1 MVMNWLP
8 YADGRISILIY
19 YQVPEDVEMW
29 NKENIYIGSKSPVK
43 VITAYYDQFRKDFT
57 AFLKCRSE
65 EVVAGG
71 GMVLTIL
78 GRKSEN
84 AVTKECCYIWELL
97 ALSLK
102 ELVSEGAIEEEKLHS
117 FNIPQYTPSP
127 AEVKKEV
134 EEEGSFT
141 VSRLVAS
148 EVRWAACGGGD
159 FAEADSGDD
168 GYNVAKC
175 MRSVAEPLLVEHFG
189 ESIIEQLFG
198 KYERILRDRMA
209 KEETKF
215 VNVTISVIRRE

>member
-1 MVMNWLP
+1 
-8 YADGRISILIY
+8 
-19 YQVPEDVEMW
+19 MW

-43 VITAYYDQFRKDFT
+43 AITAYYNQFRKDFS

-84 AVTKECCYIWELL
+84 AASKECSYIWELL

-102 ELVSEGAIEEEKLHS
+102 ELVSEGEIEEEKLHL

-127 AEVKKEV
+127 AEVEKEV
-134 EEEGSFT
+134 EEEGSFS
-141 VSRLVAS
+141 VSCLVAS
-148 EVRWAACGGGD
+148 EVRWAACGGGS
-159 FAEADSGDD
+159 FTEADSSDD

-189 ESIIEQLFG
+189 ETIIEKLFE
-198 KYERILRDRMA
+198 KYEKILTDRMT

-215 VNVTISVIRRE
+215 INVTISVKRKE